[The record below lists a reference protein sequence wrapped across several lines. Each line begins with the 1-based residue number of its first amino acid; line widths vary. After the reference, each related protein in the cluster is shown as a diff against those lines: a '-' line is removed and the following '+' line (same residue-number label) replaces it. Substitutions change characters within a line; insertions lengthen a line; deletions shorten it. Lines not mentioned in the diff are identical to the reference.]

1 MSRSYAADALNI
13 TASLGLCY
21 PSNVPVTVT
30 PHLGEMARLTGI
42 AIDRIKK
49 SLCESAQNYAE
60 AHGVICLLKDARS
73 VISDGKTTFVN
84 TSGTSAMAKGGSGDV
99 LTGVLPRS
107 PHQGRSASRR
117 SIRSVSAWKSGRA
130 EPQKKRNPRA
140 ARA

>member
-1 MSRSYAADALNI
+1 
-13 TASLGLCY
+13 
-21 PSNVPVTVT
+21 
-30 PHLGEMARLTGI
+30 MARLTGI

-99 LTGVLPRS
+99 LTGVIAALT
-107 PHQGRSASRR
+107 ASG
-117 SIRSVSAWKSGRA
+117 ADPLHAAAYGAYLHGKAGEQAA
-130 EPQKKRNPRA
+130 EEKGIHA
-140 ARA
+140 LLARDIANTIAR